1 MFEVDVGFME
11 FKACDYDS
19 IYRLGEKIA
28 EALDD
33 AQVPECGSCR
43 IQITYF
49 PSKKDEEVAPTEP

>member
-1 MFEVDVGFME
+1 MFEVDVGFIE

-19 IYRLGEKIA
+19 IYRLGEEIA
-28 EALDD
+28 EALGD

-49 PSKKDEEVAPTEP
+49 PDPKNEET